1 MGKALVT
8 PIPTKEELEALRD
21 AGKTR
26 EQIAEI
32 YGVSLSQVK
41 RWISSRKVRK
51 KIIRK
56 DNESK
61 PLVVTRHPSIIDDDG
76 LPLMERAQRILGD
89 RLTEKRGIGYR
100 LDGRVCSIE
109 RVLEAAGLQMRDHHT

>member
-1 MGKALVT
+1 MT

-21 AGKTR
+21 DGKTR

-56 DNESK
+56 DIESK
-61 PLVVTRHPSIIDDDG
+61 PTVSSRHPSVIDDDG

-89 RLTEKRGIGYR
+89 RLTEQKGVGYK
-100 LDGRVCSIE
+100 LDGRVSSIE
-109 RVLEAAGLQMRDHHT
+109 RILEAAGLEFRASHP